1 MTESPELL
9 PALKARSP
17 EAFQQLFE
25 IYSDKMFRLAVGML
39 GDEQEAEDVV
49 QEAFLRLFERINTFE
64 GRSKVG
70 TWLYRTVHNASV
82 DRLRKRKPGLEINS
96 ISLAGDSPLPLPAVF
111 VDWKAVPEA
120 QLNQA
125 EVQDQLEAAAA
136 SLPESLRTVFLLR
149 DVEELSTEEV
159 AGILEISSGAV
170 KVRLHRARL
179 QLRERL
185 AHYFAEKV

>member
-1 MTESPELL
+1 MMEPPELL

-25 IYSDKMFRLAVGML
+25 TYSDKMYRLAAGML
-39 GDEQEAEDVV
+39 EDEQEAEDVV
-49 QEAFLRLFERINTFE
+49 QEAFLRLFEKIDQFE
-64 GRSKVG
+64 GRSTVG
-70 TWLYRTVHNASV
+70 TWLYRTVHNASI
-82 DRLRKRKPGLEINS
+82 DRLRRRKPGLEIDHPP
-96 ISLAGDSPLPLPAVF
+96 LTGDSPLPMPAVF
-111 VDWKAVPEA
+111 VDWKSVPEA

-125 EVQDQLEAAAA
+125 EVQRQLEAAAA
-136 SLPESLRTVFLLR
+136 SLPESLRAVFLLR

-159 AGILEISSGAV
+159 AGILEISNGAV

-179 QLRERL
+179 QLREQL